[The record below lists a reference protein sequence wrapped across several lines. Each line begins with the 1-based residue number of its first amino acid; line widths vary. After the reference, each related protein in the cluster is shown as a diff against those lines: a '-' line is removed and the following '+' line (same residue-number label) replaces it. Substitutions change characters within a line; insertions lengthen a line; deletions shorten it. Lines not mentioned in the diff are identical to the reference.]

1 MSGRSRQRGATL
13 LEVVIVVAISALV
26 VGGVAAQFRTL
37 RQVTTRVEQ
46 RRETLQRVRV
56 AFERMG
62 RLIRQAK
69 AITAITQPTDPQGSI
84 SILDFSD
91 QTHVF
96 QLINQSLYYGSSVP
110 ADQLLAEGFQELC
123 FEGYDANGPVSPST
137 PWDIDGVRVEATAAV
152 PGTGETVSLATF
164 VRLRR
169 QVVEAQVRS
178 VTCYATQYQT
188 TLGAGLEK
196 ASRGLYE
203 PDQRSARLRGRCGG
217 RYYGF
222 SQSRYAGPIY
232 YILAGFRMRY
242 RGGSLEVVARDG
254 SSSIYSH
261 TFSPS
266 ELAHVKGKTVWWW
279 IDLTD
284 LRYGCDEGDIAD
296 LSIEVRDPG
305 TGDADA
311 EFDSF
316 AIRAFFDPPP
326 TLFLWA
332 DREGKGT
339 NWPNQWSSPE
349 KAFGEPDDAFAIGQW
364 SSEQSQAY
372 RTAKASSKDEI
383 VAVHA
388 CINGYI
394 SISGGSGG
402 LPQSLDEAL
411 KVRIAKPNE
420 KADAGVEHSR
430 TIAEMLDRVD
440 FSRRGE
446 VLFDVT
452 NDDKWTWR
460 SLDDYEIRIKLDPDG
475 STAAS
480 LRADAVGW
488 RIIYLGTSQ
497 RGVSQWSEQ

>member
-1 MSGRSRQRGATL
+1 
-13 LEVVIVVAISALV
+13 
-26 VGGVAAQFRTL
+26 
-37 RQVTTRVEQ
+37 
-46 RRETLQRVRV
+46 V

-69 AITAITQPTDPQGSI
+69 AVTAITQPTDPQGSI

-96 QLINQSLYYGSSVP
+96 QLTNGTLYYGTADP
-110 ADQLLAEGFQELC
+110 ADQLLAEGFQELRL
-123 FEGYDANGPVSPST
+123 EGYDANGPVPPSSPG
-137 PWDIDGVRVEATAAV
+137 DIDAVRVEATAAV

-169 QVVEAQVRS
+169 QVVEAQVRD
-178 VTCYATQYQT
+178 VICHATQYQT

-203 PDQRSARLRGRCGG
+203 PDSRVARLRARRGG
-217 RYYGF
+217 RYHGF
-222 SQSRYAGPIY
+222 SQSKYNGPIHF
-232 YILAGFRMRY
+232 ILAGIRMRY
-242 RGGSLEVVARDG
+242 RNGSLQVVIRRGWWA
-254 SSSIYSH
+254 IYSH

-266 ELAHVKGKTVWWW
+266 ELAHVKGRAVWWW
-279 IDLTD
+279 IDLTALHD
-284 LRYGCDEGDIAD
+284 GWDEGDIPD

-311 EFDSF
+311 QFDSF

-332 DREGKGT
+332 DREGNGT
-339 NWPNQWSSPE
+339 EWPNQWSSPE
-349 KAFGEPDDAFAIGQW
+349 EAFGRPDEAFATGAW
-364 SSEQSQAY
+364 ASEQSQAY
-372 RTAKASSKDEI
+372 RTPRATGEDES

-388 CINGYI
+388 CIKGYI
-394 SISGGSGG
+394 SISGGSWG
-402 LPQSLDEAL
+402 LLQSLDEAL

-420 KADAGVEHSR
+420 KADAGIEHSR
-430 TIAEMLDRVD
+430 TIADMLDRVG
-440 FSRRGE
+440 FSRRGHI
-446 VLFDVT
+446 LFDVT
-452 NDDKWTWR
+452 NDRKWNLQ

-488 RIIYLGTSQ
+488 RIIHLGTSQ
-497 RGVSQWSEQ
+497 RGVSQWSER